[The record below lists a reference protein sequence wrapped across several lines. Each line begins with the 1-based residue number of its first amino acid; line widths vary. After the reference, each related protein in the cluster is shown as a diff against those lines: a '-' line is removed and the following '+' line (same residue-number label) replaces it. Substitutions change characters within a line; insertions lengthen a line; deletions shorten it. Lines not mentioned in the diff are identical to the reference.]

1 MLALTQAT
9 GIQTCAVGNAVVPKN
24 TVLFSRP
31 QATINLATANTPG
44 PPPPSKS
51 HPIRASGNWHN
62 FDFDDI
68 PSDAFDSSPAA
79 ASHVPAR
86 AIQRSSA
93 QNQNLRQTTL
103 WDSAPRESRPIQS
116 QAPAAASRPF
126 RADLPPE
133 VPTHHDL
140 DHKALETWVYPL
152 NLGEP
157 RAYQFS
163 IVSQCL
169 FENTLVALPTGLGKT
184 FIAATVMLNFV
195 RWTKSAKVVFMAP
208 TKPLASQQVQAC
220 LNIVGIPRS
229 QATLLTGETAP
240 ALREAEWETKRLFFM
255 TPQTLMNDLSKG
267 YADPKSIALLVVDE
281 AHRATGEYSYVKVI
295 EFMRRFSSSFRVL
308 ALTATPGSS
317 VEAVQ
322 DVIDN
327 LGISRVEIRTE
338 DSLDIRAYVHSRKI
352 DIIALD
358 PSDEIIEVKDMFSKA
373 LKPLVD
379 KLSAQN
385 IYFGRDP
392 MSITTYGLQRSKNEW
407 MAGPG
412 QHAPPGAKFTTIA
425 VFTILQSLA
434 HAVKLLNFHGI
445 KPFYSNLAGFRDTE
459 EEKKGPGS
467 KLRRQFID
475 NEDFQKMMT
484 MVRGWLKQ
492 DTFMGHPKIER
503 LCETLVNHFMDAGEN
518 SATRVIVF
526 SEYRDSAEEIVRVLN
541 RQPLISAAV
550 FVGQADSKRSEGMK
564 QKQQIETIE
573 RFKRGDFNVLVA
585 TSIGEEGL
593 DIGQVD
599 LIVCYDA
606 SASPIRMLQRM
617 GRTGR
622 KRAGNVVL
630 LLMKGKEE
638 EKYLEAKDNYEKM
651 QQLIS
656 SGDRFAFRHDLSTRF
671 IPRNIKPQVDKRVV
685 DIPLENSQNPTLPE
699 PKKSAAGLRRKAT
712 KKFHMPDGV
721 DTGFTK
727 ASMFG
732 LPAKQPVAVAKSAPA
747 EVDSLVECPDLETV
761 TLSKSQTTELN
772 HLYGYLP
779 SFLQSHEEDV
789 CTPSLG
795 AWPVAQRTLRRTAGL
810 KHGAHTKR
818 CVKLFKTLGKS
829 QDALERYI
837 KPYGETDTE
846 EWRALPVPAFAKDMG
861 ELPRPADLSEDERS
875 TVDQTTKKK
884 RHTLASKPSTR
895 TAPDPQFYDQ
905 DDNTEGEGSITA
917 DVESPPACRGRG
929 RGRVA
934 PRSKKSRLVAG
945 HLEDMGD
952 DCMRT
957 SDMDESD
964 GSDSGADLVG
974 FVVDDDQATSSMRHR
989 STSPT
994 TPDSSSHS
1002 DRGMNARHATQETP
1016 KPVKEKP
1023 FYVPMEFSQ
1032 TQDTDEDMP
1041 DFATLVEKSRSA
1053 ERVVQRASLVHVG
1066 LEDDDEE
1073 HHGGRGRI
1081 GDKSP
1086 LAKRRGRL
1094 ILEDSDD
1101 NGDDD

>member
-9 GIQTCAVGNAVVPKN
+9 GIQTSVVGNVLVPKNTN

-31 QATINLATANTPG
+31 QATVNSVATKVHG
-44 PPPPSKS
+44 PPPQSKS
-51 HPIRASGNWHN
+51 HPIRAPGNWPN
-62 FDFDDI
+62 LDLDDI

-79 ASHVPAR
+79 ATSHAPAR
-86 AIQRSSA
+86 PIQRSSA

-103 WDSAPRESRPIQS
+103 WGSAPRASRPTQS
-116 QAPAAASRPF
+116 HAPAAAGRPF

-133 VPTHHDL
+133 VPTHHEL
-140 DHKALETWVYPL
+140 DRKALETWVYPL

-229 QATLLTGETAP
+229 QATLLTGETP
-240 ALREAEWETKRLFFM
+240 PVLREAEWETKRLFFM

-338 DSLDIRAYVHSRKI
+338 DSLDIRAYVHSRNI
-352 DIIALD
+352 DIITLD
-358 PSDEIIEVKDMFSKA
+358 PSDEMIEVKDMFSKA

-392 MSITTYGLQRSKNEW
+392 MSITTYGLQKSKNEW

-412 QHAPPGAKFTTIA
+412 QHAHPGAKFTTIA

-434 HAVKLLNFHGI
+434 HAVKLLSFHGI

-573 RFKRGDFNVLVA
+573 KFKRGEFNVLVA

-630 LLMKGKEE
+630 LLMKGREE

-656 SGDRFAFRHDLSTRF
+656 SGERFAFRHDLSTRF
-671 IPRNIKPQVDKRVV
+671 VPREIKPQVDKRVV
-685 DIPLENSQNPTLPE
+685 DIPLENSQNPALPE
-699 PKKSAAGLRRKAT
+699 PKKTAAGLRRKAT
-712 KKFHMPDGV
+712 KKKFHMPDGV
-721 DTGFTK
+721 ETGFTK

-732 LPAKQPVAVAKSAPA
+732 LPAKQPVAITKPAPA

-761 TLSKSQTTELN
+761 TLSKPQTTELS

-779 SFLQSHEEDV
+779 SFRQSHEEDV
-789 CTPSLG
+789 CTPSLE
-795 AWPVAQRTLRRTAGL
+795 AWPVAQRTLGRTAGL

-829 QDALERYI
+829 QDALERYT

-846 EWRALPVPAFAKDMG
+846 EWRALPVPAFAQDTSESSDNDKRKTPG
-861 ELPRPADLSEDERS
+861 KKRPRSADISEDERS
-875 TVDQTTKKK
+875 TD
-884 RHTLASKPSTR
+884 
-895 TAPDPQFYDQ
+895 
-905 DDNTEGEGSITA
+905 EEEEEEGSFTA
-917 DVESPPACRGRG
+917 DIESPPARPSRGRG

-964 GSDSGADLVG
+964 GSDSGADLIG
-974 FVVDDDQATSSMRHR
+974 FVVDDGQATSSMRYR

-994 TPDSSSHS
+994 TPDSSSHRE
-1002 DRGMNARHATQETP
+1002 RGMHARHATQETP
-1016 KPVKEKP
+1016 KPTQEKP

-1041 DFATLVEKSRSA
+1041 DFATLVEKSKSA
-1053 ERVVQRASLVHVG
+1053 ERVAQRASLAHVG
-1066 LEDDDEE
+1066 LEDDDE
-1073 HHGGRGRI
+1073 GGHKRKERVGN
-1081 GDKSP
+1081 KSP
-1086 LAKRRGRL
+1086 PAKRRGRL

-1101 NGDDD
+1101 YGDDD